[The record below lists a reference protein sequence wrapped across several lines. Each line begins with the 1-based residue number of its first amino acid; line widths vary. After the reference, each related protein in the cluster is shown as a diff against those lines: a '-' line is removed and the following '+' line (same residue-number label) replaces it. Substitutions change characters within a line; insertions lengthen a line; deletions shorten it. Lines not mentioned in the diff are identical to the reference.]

1 MVRLLEEDGR
11 QPDRWPTSWAAAGV
25 SLVRAHLLGF
35 CEDRPGNGRP
45 PLLAAGQVMACLLV
59 MGCLALMPLLA
70 SAGTGLAITCLL
82 FWRPARREPASSR
95 MVAVWRPARREP
107 ASSRMVA
114 VALTRALLLGV
125 GGSRPGEVPSLPA
138 VAGVAIAYLL
148 CCQPACQ
155 RSVPSVGSRTGDD
168 PPPRGWRP
176 PAFAPPPLR
185 AAVSLALARL
195 LEDGGSRPG
204 KGLLPG

>member
-82 FWRPARREPASSR
+82 F
-95 MVAVWRPARREP
+95 WRPARREP